1 MLDLLQYLHHLR
13 LVVPAAAAVV
23 WGIQKL
29 QHKPPPVPA
38 IEPVAA
44 APNEGDEVQ
53 VELPSDKAPQQP
65 FAEPAPLK
73 AVLLDLTLPMSLAAV
88 WLALFH
94 NASSL
99 LADFHKQLED
109 RDITVASWRKTRD
122 GQRRRVLRYT
132 TPLKGGMG
140 PRQALN
146 TEVLEPVQLGATG
159 FVLRSRC
166 DSEGVPFAAA
176 FANHIQWVA
185 TPSGTHS
192 CRLVVTGE
200 CQFHRAVWGPLKG
213 QIERESSKGMIKA
226 YRTMGRMLQQQYGA
240 VVSPSSSSSGSGT
253 GSSRRTAVS
262 PNKHAAGRLSVEAD
276 ATAAGSDAAATA
288 ASGAGVDLAADADG
302 ANIAALLANPQTN
315 AAAFLVI
322 VVMMVLLWRLAV
334 MQPMLLQAVRGMAT
348 AVAQR

>member
-1 MLDLLQYLHHLR
+1 MLAEPLHMLIVDTASASAQR
-13 LVVPAAAAVV
+13 LVAAYNLSPLFPVICHGNVCLTDCVARCPCLCMAVP
-23 WGIQKL
+23 Q
-29 QHKPPPVPA
+29 
-38 IEPVAA
+38 
-44 APNEGDEVQ
+44 
-53 VELPSDKAPQQP
+53 
-65 FAEPAPLK
+65 
-73 AVLLDLTLPMSLAAV
+73 
-88 WLALFH
+88 
-94 NASSL
+94 
-99 LADFHKQLED
+99 
-109 RDITVASWRKTRD
+109 
-122 GQRRRVLRYT
+122 
-132 TPLKGGMG
+132 
-140 PRQALN
+140 
-146 TEVLEPVQLGATG
+146 
-159 FVLRSRC
+159 
-166 DSEGVPFAAA
+166 
-176 FANHIQWVA
+176 
-185 TPSGTHS
+185 
-192 CRLVVTGE
+192 
-200 CQFHRAVWGPLKG
+200 
-213 QIERESSKGMIKA
+213 GMIKA